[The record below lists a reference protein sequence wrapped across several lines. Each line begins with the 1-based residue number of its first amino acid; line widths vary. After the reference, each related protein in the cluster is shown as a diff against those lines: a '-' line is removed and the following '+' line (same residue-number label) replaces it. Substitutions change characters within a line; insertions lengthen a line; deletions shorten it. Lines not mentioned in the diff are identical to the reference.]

1 MIVDLESTLHKT
13 PRLIVEGCLVMTL
26 NKVIRND
33 RKVNKADRISGTVCL
48 ILSVVVAIESF
59 RLELGNLYSPKAGF
73 FPFVA
78 AIILGVLSLILILS
92 AARQKLEVMEKGE
105 EITFDRHG
113 LVKVSYVIGSLFVYS
128 ILLNTLG
135 FLLGSMLLMGFLLGV
150 VEPQKLYIVI
160 LGGISIPIISYY
172 IFVVA
177 LQVQMPVG
185 FLGF

>member
-1 MIVDLESTLHKT
+1 M
-13 PRLIVEGCLVMTL
+13 
-26 NKVIRND
+26 
-33 RKVNKADRISGTVCL
+33 NKAERISGTVGL
-48 ILSVVVAIESF
+48 ILSAVVAIESF

-78 AIILGVLSLILILS
+78 AIILGALSLFLILS

-113 LVKVSYVIGSLFVYS
+113 LVKVSYVIGSLFAYAV
-128 ILLNTLG
+128 LLEILG
-135 FLLGSMLLMGFLLGV
+135 FLLGSMLFMGFLLGV
-150 VEPQKLYIVI
+150 VEPQKLYIVGI
-160 LGGISIPIISYY
+160 GAISIPIICYY

-177 LQVQMPVG
+177 LQVQLPVG